1 MFGPSKLPIFK
12 RFRLRFSYFQKPD
25 DDGLKMARPVM
36 TDLGMLR
43 SQSSSASLRV
53 AESAAF
59 QSRPNRPFW
68 APFSAQGSIPPAT
81 RGCTVHMVPR
91 ACAKAAVPG
100 ETAGS
105 WPETG
110 EVSMISSSPP
120 AHASTRETHLRRC
133 SSHPPLR
140 LRSCPPR
147 QRKQVASEGL
157 RGARVC
163 PQLTSNSRA
172 GDTQDGARS
181 SKNLDGCTRASPRP
195 SQFATAAQKRALPWS
210 TTAQPDQ

>member
-12 RFRLRFSYFQKPD
+12 SFRLRFSYFQKPD

-68 APFSAQGSIPPAT
+68 APFSAQGSIPTAT

-91 ACAKAAVPG
+91 ACAKAAAPG
-100 ETAGS
+100 KTAGVVRNDRGFDDIIIAPGS
-105 WPETG
+105 RLDARDT
-110 EVSMISSSPP
+110 SP
-120 AHASTRETHLRRC
+120 SL
-133 SSHPPLR
+133 
-140 LRSCPPR
+140 
-147 QRKQVASEGL
+147 
-157 RGARVC
+157 
-163 PQLTSNSRA
+163 
-172 GDTQDGARS
+172 
-181 SKNLDGCTRASPRP
+181 
-195 SQFATAAQKRALPWS
+195 QFAPAAPAVKLP
-210 TTAQPDQ
+210 T

>member
-1 MFGPSKLPIFK
+1 
-12 RFRLRFSYFQKPD
+12 
-25 DDGLKMARPVM
+25 
-36 TDLGMLR
+36 MLR
-43 SQSSSASLRV
+43 SQSSSASRRV

-81 RGCTVHMVPR
+81 RGPTLHMMPR

-100 ETAGS
+100 ETAGG

-147 QRKQVASEGL
+147 QRKQVASEGS
-157 RGARVC
+157 RGAWVC
-163 PQLTSNSRA
+163 PPADQQQPCQRHARWGTQHEESRW
-172 GDTQDGARS
+172 
-181 SKNLDGCTRASPRP
+181 LHAS
-195 SQFATAAQKRALPWS
+195 FATPVAVRNRCSKEGAALEHNRAAGPMKVRLRTGLS
-210 TTAQPDQ
+210 TDV

>member
-1 MFGPSKLPIFK
+1 MECCA
-12 RFRLRFSYFQKPD
+12 LRAPQPASE
-25 DDGLKMARPVM
+25 
-36 TDLGMLR
+36 
-43 SQSSSASLRV
+43 SLRAQHSKV
-53 AESAAF
+53 AQIGRFGRYFRHRAAF
-59 QSRPNRPFW
+59 QTHPRVHR
-68 APFSAQGSIPPAT
+68 AHGAQGL
-81 RGCTVHMVPR
+81 RQGCRT
-91 ACAKAAVPG
+91 G

-133 SSHPPLR
+133 SSRPPLR

-195 SQFATAAQKRALPWS
+195 SLFATTAQKRALPWS

>member
-1 MFGPSKLPIFK
+1 
-12 RFRLRFSYFQKPD
+12 
-25 DDGLKMARPVM
+25 MAKPVM
-36 TDLGMLR
+36 TDFGMLR

-91 ACAKAAVPG
+91 ACAKAAVAG
-100 ETAGS
+100 ETAGG

-147 QRKQVASEGL
+147 QRIQVGSEGP
-157 RGARVC
+157 RGAWLC
-163 PQLTSNSRA
+163 PQRTGNGRA
-172 GDTQDGARS
+172 GDTQDGAHS

-195 SQFATAAQKRALPWS
+195 SQFAITAQERALPWS
-210 TTAQPDQ
+210 TAAQTDQ